1 MRKAIALLIVISLVL
16 TSSVFAISRNE
27 PLKKLS
33 KGLDNIVYG
42 EIEVPDNIN
51 ETNTKGAKAFTDCTD
66 DTKDDVGRGI
76 ARIVGGIW
84 EIATF
89 WYPVD

>member
-1 MRKAIALLIVISLVL
+1 MRKTIALLIVISIVL